1 MDMFAFL
8 CARRR
13 RYFKRRLIASK
24 ITAMESKKVG
34 IIGIGLIGGSIAKA
48 LRTSGWASELI
59 GIEANPAHAV
69 KALSLRLVDQVL
81 PLTEA
86 VDRVDVFVC
95 ATPVDI
101 LVQIIPQV
109 LDLLKPGQIVIEV
122 GSTKTPVY
130 EAIKNHPKRAQFVST
145 HPMAGTEFSGPEAAV
160 EGLFTGKRGVIC
172 DKELS
177 EPEAAATI
185 ESLYRDGLGMNL
197 IYMNSID
204 HDVHTAYISH
214 ISHIC
219 SFALANTVLEK
230 EKNEERIFELAST
243 GFESTVR
250 LAKSSPETWS
260 QIFHQNQDN
269 LMDVLDEYI
278 NTLLKY
284 KGLMLSGSYDKLKD
298 ELSKANDI
306 GRILTKH

>member
-1 MDMFAFL
+1 
-8 CARRR
+8 
-13 RYFKRRLIASK
+13 
-24 ITAMESKKVG
+24 MESKKVG
-34 IIGIGLIGGSIAKA
+34 IFGIGLIGGSIAKG
-48 LRTSGWASELI
+48 LRASGWASELI
-59 GIEANPAHAV
+59 GIEANPAHAI
-69 KALSLRLVDQVL
+69 KALSLRLVDEVL
-81 PLTEA
+81 TLSEA
-86 VDRVDVFVC
+86 IDRVDIFVC

-101 LVQIIPQV
+101 LVQIIPNV
-109 LDLLKPGQIVIEV
+109 LDQLKPGQIVIEV

-130 EAIKNHPKRAQFVST
+130 EALKNHPKRAQFVST

-160 EGLFTGKRGVIC
+160 EGLFMGKRGVIC

-177 EPEAAATI
+177 SPEAIKTI

-197 IYMNSID
+197 IYMESID

-260 QIFHQNQDN
+260 QIFHQNQEN

-298 ELSKANDI
+298 ELGKANDI
-306 GRILTKH
+306 GRILNKQ

>member
-1 MDMFAFL
+1 
-8 CARRR
+8 
-13 RYFKRRLIASK
+13 
-24 ITAMESKKVG
+24 MESKKVG
-34 IIGIGLIGGSIAKA
+34 IIGIGLIGGSIAKG
-48 LRTSGWASELI
+48 LRASGWASELI
-59 GIEANPAHAV
+59 GIEANPAHAI
-69 KALSLRLVDQVL
+69 KALSLRLVDEVL
-81 PLTEA
+81 PLSEA
-86 VDRVDVFVC
+86 INRVDIFVC

-101 LVQIIPQV
+101 LVQIIPNV
-109 LDLLKPGQIVIEV
+109 LDQLKPGQIVIEV

-130 EAIKNHPKRAQFVST
+130 EALKNHPKRGQFVST

-160 EGLFTGKRGVIC
+160 DGLFTGKRGVIC

-177 EPEAAATI
+177 SPEAIETI

-197 IYMNSID
+197 IYMESID

-260 QIFHQNQDN
+260 QIFHQNQEN

-298 ELSKANDI
+298 ELGKANDI
-306 GRILTKH
+306 GRILNKQ

>member
-1 MDMFAFL
+1 
-8 CARRR
+8 
-13 RYFKRRLIASK
+13 
-24 ITAMESKKVG
+24 MESKKVG
-34 IIGIGLIGGSIAKA
+34 IIGIGLIGGSIAKG
-48 LRTSGWASELI
+48 LRASGWASELI

-69 KALSLRLVDQVL
+69 KALSLRLVDEVL
-81 PLTEA
+81 PLSEA
-86 VDRVDVFVC
+86 IERVDILVC

-101 LVQIIPQV
+101 LVQIIPNV
-109 LDLLKPGQIVIEV
+109 LDQLKPGQIVIEV

-130 EAIKNHPKRAQFVST
+130 ELLKNHPKRAQFVST

-160 EGLFTGKRGVIC
+160 DGLFMGKRGVIC

-177 EPEAAATI
+177 SPEATKTI

-197 IYMNSID
+197 IYMESID

-260 QIFHQNQDN
+260 QIFHQNQEN

-298 ELSKANDI
+298 ELGKANDI
-306 GRILTKH
+306 GRILNKQ

>member
-1 MDMFAFL
+1 
-8 CARRR
+8 
-13 RYFKRRLIASK
+13 
-24 ITAMESKKVG
+24 MESKKVG

-48 LRTSGWASELI
+48 LRKSGWASELI

-69 KALSLRLVDQVL
+69 KALSLRLVDEVMTL
-81 PLTEA
+81 EEA
-86 VDRVDVFVC
+86 IERVDVFVC

-101 LVQIIPQV
+101 LVQIIPNV
-109 LDLLKPGQIVIEV
+109 LDHLKPGQIVIEV

-130 EAIKNHPKRAQFVST
+130 EALKNHPKRAQFVST

-160 EGLFTGKRGVIC
+160 EGLFQGKRGVIC

-177 EPEAAATI
+177 SPEAVKTI
-185 ESLYRDGLGMNL
+185 ESLYQDGLGMNL
-197 IYMNSID
+197 IYMDSID

-298 ELSKANDI
+298 ELGKANDI
-306 GRILTKH
+306 GRILNK

>member
-1 MDMFAFL
+1 
-8 CARRR
+8 
-13 RYFKRRLIASK
+13 
-24 ITAMESKKVG
+24 MESKKVG

-81 PLTEA
+81 PLAEA
-86 VDRVDVFVC
+86 IERVDVFVC

-130 EAIKNHPKRAQFVST
+130 EALKNHPKRQQFVST

-177 EPEAAATI
+177 APEAASTI

-306 GRILTKH
+306 GRILNKH

>member
-1 MDMFAFL
+1 
-8 CARRR
+8 
-13 RYFKRRLIASK
+13 
-24 ITAMESKKVG
+24 MESKKVG
-34 IIGIGLIGGSIAKA
+34 IIGIGLIGGSIAKG
-48 LRTSGWASELI
+48 LRSSGWATELI
-59 GIEANPAHAV
+59 GIEANPAHAI
-69 KALSLRLVDQVL
+69 KALSLRLVDEVL
-81 PLTEA
+81 PLSEA
-86 VDRVDVFVC
+86 IERVDILVC

-101 LVQIIPQV
+101 LVQIIPNV
-109 LDLLKPGQIVIEV
+109 LDQLKPGQIVIEV

-130 EAIKNHPKRAQFVST
+130 EALKNHPKRVQFVST

-160 EGLFTGKRGVIC
+160 EGLFMGKRGVIC

-177 EPEAAATI
+177 SPEAIKTI

-197 IYMNSID
+197 IYMESID

-260 QIFHQNQDN
+260 QIFHQNQEN

-298 ELSKANDI
+298 ELGKANDI
-306 GRILTKH
+306 GRILNKQ

>member
-1 MDMFAFL
+1 
-8 CARRR
+8 
-13 RYFKRRLIASK
+13 
-24 ITAMESKKVG
+24 MESKKVG

-59 GIEANPAHAV
+59 GIDANPVHAT
-69 KALSLRLVDQVL
+69 KALSLRLVDEI
-81 PLTEA
+81 LTLEEA
-86 VDRVDVFVC
+86 IERVEVFVC

-101 LVQIIPQV
+101 LVQIIPNV
-109 LDLLKPGQIVIEV
+109 LDLLKPNQIVIEV

-130 EAIKNHPKRAQFVST
+130 EALKNHPKRKQFVST

-177 EPEAAATI
+177 SMEAVSTI

-260 QIFHQNQDN
+260 QIFHQNQEN

-298 ELSKANDI
+298 ELGKANDI
-306 GRILTKH
+306 GRILNKQ

>member
-1 MDMFAFL
+1 
-8 CARRR
+8 
-13 RYFKRRLIASK
+13 
-24 ITAMESKKVG
+24 MESKKVG
-34 IIGIGLIGGSIAKA
+34 IIGIGLIGGSIAKG
-48 LRTSGWASELI
+48 LRASGWASELI
-59 GIEANPAHAV
+59 GIEANPAHAI
-69 KALSLRLVDQVL
+69 KALSLRLVDEVL
-81 PLTEA
+81 PLAEA
-86 VDRVDVFVC
+86 IDRVDIFVC

-101 LVQIIPQV
+101 LVQIIPNV
-109 LDLLKPGQIVIEV
+109 LDQLKPGQIVIEV

-130 EAIKNHPKRAQFVST
+130 EALKNHPKRGQFVST

-160 EGLFTGKRGVIC
+160 DGLFIGKRGVIC

-177 EPEAAATI
+177 SPEAIETI

-197 IYMNSID
+197 IYMESID

-260 QIFHQNQDN
+260 QIFHQNQEN

-298 ELSKANDI
+298 ELGKANDI
-306 GRILTKH
+306 GRILNKQ

>member
-1 MDMFAFL
+1 
-8 CARRR
+8 
-13 RYFKRRLIASK
+13 
-24 ITAMESKKVG
+24 MESKKVG

-48 LRTSGWASELI
+48 LRSSAWASELI

-69 KALSLRLVDQVL
+69 KALSLRLVDEIL
-81 PLTEA
+81 PLEEA
-86 VDRVDVFVC
+86 IERVDVFVC

-101 LVQIIPQV
+101 LVQIIPNV
-109 LDLLKPGQIVIEV
+109 LDQLKPDQIVIEV

-130 EAIKNHPKRAQFVST
+130 EALKNHPKRKQFVST
-145 HPMAGTEFSGPEAAV
+145 HPMAGTEFSGPEAAI
-160 EGLFTGKRGVIC
+160 EGLFQGKRGVIC

-177 EPEAAATI
+177 APEAVATI
-185 ESLYRDGLGMNL
+185 ESLYRDGLSMNL
-197 IYMNSID
+197 IYMDSID

-284 KGLMLSGSYDKLKD
+284 KGLMLSGSYDKLKRHRSD
-298 ELSKANDI
+298 PE
-306 GRILTKH
+306 

>member
-1 MDMFAFL
+1 
-8 CARRR
+8 
-13 RYFKRRLIASK
+13 
-24 ITAMESKKVG
+24 MESKKVG

-59 GIEANPAHAV
+59 GIEANPVHAA
-69 KALSLRLVDQVL
+69 KALSLRLVDKVQTL
-81 PLTEA
+81 EEA
-86 VDRVDVFVC
+86 VQSVDVFVC

-109 LDLLKPGQIVIEV
+109 LDRLKPHQIVIEV
-122 GSTKTPVY
+122 GSTKTPVF
-130 EAIKNHPKRAQFVST
+130 EALKNHPKRTQFVST

-160 EGLFTGKRGVIC
+160 DGLFTGKRGVIC

-177 EPEAAATI
+177 SAEAAATI

-197 IYMNSID
+197 IYMDSID

-219 SFALANTVLEK
+219 SFALANTVLGK

-284 KGLMLSGSYDKLKD
+284 KGLMLSGSYDKLKE
-298 ELSKANDI
+298 ELGKANDI
-306 GRILTKH
+306 GRILNKQ

>member
-1 MDMFAFL
+1 M
-8 CARRR
+8 
-13 RYFKRRLIASK
+13 
-24 ITAMESKKVG
+24 
-34 IIGIGLIGGSIAKA
+34 
-48 LRTSGWASELI
+48 
-59 GIEANPAHAV
+59 
-69 KALSLRLVDQVL
+69 
-81 PLTEA
+81 
-86 VDRVDVFVC
+86 
-95 ATPVDI
+95 
-101 LVQIIPQV
+101 LVQIIPNV
-109 LDLLKPGQIVIEV
+109 LDLLKPNQIVIEV

-130 EAIKNHPKRAQFVST
+130 EALKNHPKRKQFVST

-177 EPEAAATI
+177 SMEAVSTI

-260 QIFHQNQDN
+260 QIFHQNQEN

-298 ELSKANDI
+298 ELGKANDI
-306 GRILTKH
+306 GRILNKHS

>member
-1 MDMFAFL
+1 
-8 CARRR
+8 
-13 RYFKRRLIASK
+13 
-24 ITAMESKKVG
+24 MENKKVG

-48 LRTSGWASELI
+48 LRRSSWATNI
-59 GIEANPAHAV
+59 WGVDANPLHGE
-69 KALSLRLVDQVL
+69 KALALGLVDRMATLDETMDAMDVL
-81 PLTEA
+81 
-86 VDRVDVFVC
+86 VC
-95 ATPVDI
+95 AVPVENLVGI
-101 LVQIIPQV
+101 LPGIMDR
-109 LDLLKPGQIVIEV
+109 LTPGQLVIEV

-130 EAIKNHPKRAQFVST
+130 EALKNHPKRAQFVST

-177 EPEAAATI
+177 SPEALACI
-185 ESLYRDGLGMNL
+185 EDLYQEGMGMQL
-197 IYMNSID
+197 IYMGSIE

-230 EKNEERIFELAST
+230 EKDEKRIFELAST

-260 QIFHQNQDN
+260 QIFHQNQEN
-269 LMDVLDEYI
+269 LLDVLDEYI

-284 KGLMLSGSYDKLKD
+284 KGLMLSGSCGALRD
-298 ELSKANDI
+298 ELKKAKDI
-306 GRILTKH
+306 SRVGGAKR

>member
-1 MDMFAFL
+1 
-8 CARRR
+8 
-13 RYFKRRLIASK
+13 
-24 ITAMESKKVG
+24 MESKKVG
-34 IIGIGLIGGSIAKA
+34 IIGIGLIGGSIAKG
-48 LRTSGWASELI
+48 LRASGWASELI
-59 GIEANPAHAV
+59 GIEANPAHAI
-69 KALSLRLVDQVL
+69 KALSLRLVDEVL
-81 PLTEA
+81 PLSEA
-86 VDRVDVFVC
+86 IERVDILVC

-101 LVQIIPQV
+101 LVQIIPNV
-109 LDLLKPGQIVIEV
+109 LDQLKPGQIVIEV

-130 EAIKNHPKRAQFVST
+130 EALKNHPKRAQFVST

-160 EGLFTGKRGVIC
+160 EGLFMGKRGVIC

-177 EPEAAATI
+177 SPEAIKTI

-197 IYMNSID
+197 IYMESID

-260 QIFHQNQDN
+260 QIFHQNQEN

-298 ELSKANDI
+298 ELGKANDI
-306 GRILTKH
+306 GRILNKQ

>member
-1 MDMFAFL
+1 
-8 CARRR
+8 
-13 RYFKRRLIASK
+13 
-24 ITAMESKKVG
+24 MESKKVG

-59 GIEANPAHAV
+59 GIDANPVHAT
-69 KALSLRLVDQVL
+69 KALSLRLVDEI
-81 PLTEA
+81 LTLEEA
-86 VDRVDVFVC
+86 IERVEVFVC

-101 LVQIIPQV
+101 LVQIIPNV
-109 LDLLKPGQIVIEV
+109 LDLLKPNQIVIEV

-130 EAIKNHPKRAQFVST
+130 EALKNHPKRKQFVST

-177 EPEAAATI
+177 SMETVSTI

-260 QIFHQNQDN
+260 QIFHQNQEN

-298 ELSKANDI
+298 ELGKANDI
-306 GRILTKH
+306 GRILNKQ

>member
-1 MDMFAFL
+1 
-8 CARRR
+8 
-13 RYFKRRLIASK
+13 
-24 ITAMESKKVG
+24 MESKKVG

-59 GIEANPAHAV
+59 GIEANPVHAA
-69 KALSLRLVDQVL
+69 KALSLHLVDKVQTL
-81 PLTEA
+81 EEA
-86 VDRVDVFVC
+86 VQSVDVFVC

-109 LDLLKPGQIVIEV
+109 LDLLKPHQMVIEV

-130 EAIKNHPKRAQFVST
+130 EALKNHPKRTQFVST

-160 EGLFTGKRGVIC
+160 DGLFTGKRGVIC

-177 EPEAAATI
+177 SPEAAATI
-185 ESLYRDGLGMNL
+185 ERLYRDGLGMNL
-197 IYMNSID
+197 IYMDSID

-284 KGLMLSGSYDKLKD
+284 KGLMLSGSYDKLKE
-298 ELSKANDI
+298 ELGKANDI
-306 GRILTKH
+306 GRILNKQ

>member
-1 MDMFAFL
+1 
-8 CARRR
+8 
-13 RYFKRRLIASK
+13 
-24 ITAMESKKVG
+24 MESKKVG
-34 IIGIGLIGGSIAKA
+34 IIGIGLIGGSIAKG
-48 LRTSGWASELI
+48 LRASGWASELI
-59 GIEANPAHAV
+59 GIEANPAHAI
-69 KALSLRLVDQVL
+69 KALSLRLVDEVL
-81 PLTEA
+81 PLSEA
-86 VDRVDVFVC
+86 IDRVDIFVC

-101 LVQIIPQV
+101 LVQIIPNV
-109 LDLLKPGQIVIEV
+109 LDQLKPGQIVIEV

-130 EAIKNHPKRAQFVST
+130 EALKNHPKRAQFVST

-160 EGLFTGKRGVIC
+160 DGLFVGKRGVIC

-177 EPEAAATI
+177 SPEAIETI

-197 IYMNSID
+197 IYMESID

-260 QIFHQNQDN
+260 QIFHQNQEN

-298 ELSKANDI
+298 ELGKANDI
-306 GRILTKH
+306 GRILNKQ

>member
-1 MDMFAFL
+1 MG
-8 CARRR
+8 
-13 RYFKRRLIASK
+13 I
-24 ITAMESKKVG
+24 KVG
-34 IIGIGLIGGSIAKA
+34 IIGIGLIGGSIAKG
-48 LRTSGWASELI
+48 LRSSGWATDI
-59 GIEANPAHAV
+59 WGVDANPSHAA
-69 KALSLRLVDQVL
+69 KALELGLVDQMATL
-81 PLTEA
+81 EEA
-86 VDRVDVFVC
+86 TL
-95 ATPVDI
+95 AMDI
-101 LVQIIPQV
+101 LVCAVPVENLVGILPGIMNG
-109 LDLLKPGQIVIEV
+109 LKPGQIVIEV

-130 EAIKNHPKRAQFVST
+130 EALKNHPKRAQFVST

-177 EPEAAATI
+177 SPDALRRI
-185 ESLYRDGLGMNL
+185 EHLYTEGLGMQL
-197 IYMNSID
+197 IYMGSIE

-230 EKNEERIFELAST
+230 EKDEKRIFELAST

-260 QIFHQNQDN
+260 QIFHQNQEN
-269 LMDVLDEYI
+269 LLDVLDEYI

-284 KGLMLSGSYDKLKD
+284 KGLLLSSSYDTLKD
-298 ELSKANDI
+298 ELKKANDI
-306 GRILTKH
+306 TRILSAKK

>member
-1 MDMFAFL
+1 
-8 CARRR
+8 
-13 RYFKRRLIASK
+13 
-24 ITAMESKKVG
+24 MESKKVG

-59 GIEANPAHAV
+59 GIEANPVHAA
-69 KALSLRLVDQVL
+69 KALSLRLVDKVQNL
-81 PLTEA
+81 EEA
-86 VDRVDVFVC
+86 VQSVDVFVC

-109 LDLLKPGQIVIEV
+109 LDRLKPHQIVIEV
-122 GSTKTPVY
+122 GSTKTPVF
-130 EAIKNHPKRAQFVST
+130 EALKNHPKRTQFVST

-160 EGLFTGKRGVIC
+160 DGLFTGKRGVIC

-177 EPEAAATI
+177 SAEAAATI

-197 IYMNSID
+197 IYMDSID

-284 KGLMLSGSYDKLKD
+284 KGLMLSGSYDKLKE
-298 ELSKANDI
+298 ELGKANDI
-306 GRILTKH
+306 GRILNKQ

>member
-1 MDMFAFL
+1 
-8 CARRR
+8 
-13 RYFKRRLIASK
+13 
-24 ITAMESKKVG
+24 MESKKVG
-34 IIGIGLIGGSIAKA
+34 IIGIGLIGGSIAKG
-48 LRTSGWASELI
+48 LRASGWASELI
-59 GIEANPAHAV
+59 GIEANPAHAI
-69 KALSLRLVDQVL
+69 KALSLRLVDEVL
-81 PLTEA
+81 PLAEA
-86 VDRVDVFVC
+86 IDRVDIFVC

-101 LVQIIPQV
+101 LVQIIPNV
-109 LDLLKPGQIVIEV
+109 LDQLKPGQIVIEV

-130 EAIKNHPKRAQFVST
+130 EALKNHPKRGQFVST

-160 EGLFTGKRGVIC
+160 DGLFTGKRGVIC

-177 EPEAAATI
+177 SPEAIETI

-197 IYMNSID
+197 IYMESID

-298 ELSKANDI
+298 ELGKANDI
-306 GRILTKH
+306 GRILNKQ

>member
-1 MDMFAFL
+1 
-8 CARRR
+8 
-13 RYFKRRLIASK
+13 
-24 ITAMESKKVG
+24 MESKKVG

-48 LRTSGWASELI
+48 LRSSGWASELI

-69 KALSLRLVDQVL
+69 KALSLCLVDGVL
-81 PLTEA
+81 PLEEA
-86 VDRVDVFVC
+86 IERVDVFVC

-101 LVQIIPQV
+101 LVQIIPNV
-109 LDLLKPGQIVIEV
+109 LDQLNPGQIVIEV

-130 EAIKNHPKRAQFVST
+130 EALKNHPKRKQFVST
-145 HPMAGTEFSGPEAAV
+145 HPMAGTEFSGPEAAI
-160 EGLFTGKRGVIC
+160 EGLFQGKRGVIC

-177 EPEAAATI
+177 APEAVATI

-197 IYMNSID
+197 IYMDSID

-284 KGLMLSGSYDKLKD
+284 KGLMLSGSYDKLKE
-298 ELSKANDI
+298 ELAKANDI
-306 GRILTKH
+306 GRILNKH

>member
-1 MDMFAFL
+1 
-8 CARRR
+8 
-13 RYFKRRLIASK
+13 
-24 ITAMESKKVG
+24 MESKKVG
-34 IIGIGLIGGSIAKA
+34 IIGIGLIGGSIAKG
-48 LRTSGWASELI
+48 LRSSGWASELI
-59 GIEANPAHAV
+59 GIEANPAHAI
-69 KALSLRLVDQVL
+69 KALSLRLVDEVL
-81 PLTEA
+81 PLAEA
-86 VDRVDVFVC
+86 IDRVDIFVC
-95 ATPVDI
+95 ATPVDV
-101 LVQIIPQV
+101 LVQIIPHV
-109 LDLLKPGQIVIEV
+109 LDQLKPGQIVIEV

-130 EAIKNHPKRAQFVST
+130 NALKNHPKRAQFVST

-160 EGLFTGKRGVIC
+160 EGLFMGKRGVIC

-177 EPEAAATI
+177 STDTIETI

-197 IYMNSID
+197 IYMESID

-219 SFALANTVLEK
+219 SFALATTVLEK

-260 QIFHQNQDN
+260 QIFHQNQEN
-269 LMDVLDEYI
+269 VIDVLDEYI

-298 ELSKANDI
+298 ELGKANDI
-306 GRILTKH
+306 GRILNKH

>member
-1 MDMFAFL
+1 
-8 CARRR
+8 
-13 RYFKRRLIASK
+13 
-24 ITAMESKKVG
+24 MESKKVG

-48 LRTSGWASELI
+48 LRKSGWASELI

-69 KALSLRLVDQVL
+69 KALSLRLVDEVMTLEQAI
-81 PLTEA
+81 E
-86 VDRVDVFVC
+86 RVDVFVC

-101 LVQIIPQV
+101 LVQIIPNV

-130 EAIKNHPKRAQFVST
+130 EALKNHPKRKQFVST
-145 HPMAGTEFSGPEAAV
+145 HPMAGTEFSGPEAAI
-160 EGLFTGKRGVIC
+160 EGLFEGKRGVIC

-177 EPEAAATI
+177 ALEAVVTI
-185 ESLYRDGLGMNL
+185 ESLYRDGMGMNL

-298 ELSKANDI
+298 ELGKANDI
-306 GRILTKH
+306 GRILNKH

>member
-1 MDMFAFL
+1 
-8 CARRR
+8 
-13 RYFKRRLIASK
+13 
-24 ITAMESKKVG
+24 MESKKVG
-34 IIGIGLIGGSIAKA
+34 IIGIGLIGGSIAKG
-48 LRTSGWASELI
+48 LRASGWASELI
-59 GIEANPAHAV
+59 GIEANPAHAI
-69 KALSLRLVDQVL
+69 KALSLRLVDEVL
-81 PLTEA
+81 PLAEA
-86 VDRVDVFVC
+86 IDRVDIFVC

-101 LVQIIPQV
+101 LVQIIPHV
-109 LDLLKPGQIVIEV
+109 LDQLKPGQIVIEV

-130 EAIKNHPKRAQFVST
+130 EALKNHPKRAQFVST

-160 EGLFTGKRGVIC
+160 DGLFMGKRGVIC

-177 EPEAAATI
+177 STDAIETI

-197 IYMNSID
+197 IYMESID

-219 SFALANTVLEK
+219 SFALATTVLEK

-260 QIFHQNQDN
+260 QIFHQNQEN

-298 ELSKANDI
+298 ELGKANDI
-306 GRILTKH
+306 GRILNKQ

>member
-1 MDMFAFL
+1 MGN
-8 CARRR
+8 
-13 RYFKRRLIASK
+13 
-24 ITAMESKKVG
+24 KVG
-34 IIGIGLIGGSIAKA
+34 IIGIGLIGGSIAKG
-48 LRTSGWASELI
+48 LRSSGWATDI
-59 GIEANPAHAV
+59 WGVDANPSHAA
-69 KALSLRLVDQVL
+69 KALELGLVEQMVTLEEATLAMDVL
-81 PLTEA
+81 
-86 VDRVDVFVC
+86 VC
-95 ATPVDI
+95 AVPVENLVGI
-101 LVQIIPQV
+101 LPGIMNG
-109 LDLLKPGQIVIEV
+109 LKPGQIVIEV

-130 EAIKNHPKRAQFVST
+130 EALKNHPKRAQFVST

-177 EPEAAATI
+177 SPDALLRI
-185 ESLYRDGLGMNL
+185 EHLYTEGLGMHL
-197 IYMNSID
+197 IYMGSIE

-230 EKNEERIFELAST
+230 EKDEKRIFELAST

-260 QIFHQNQDN
+260 QIFHQNQEN
-269 LMDVLDEYI
+269 LLDVLDEYI

-284 KGLMLSGSYDKLKD
+284 KGLLLSGSYDTLKD
-298 ELSKANDI
+298 ELKKANDI
-306 GRILTKH
+306 TRILSAKK

>member
-1 MDMFAFL
+1 
-8 CARRR
+8 
-13 RYFKRRLIASK
+13 LIALK
-24 ITAMESKKVG
+24 TKAMESKKVG

-59 GIEANPAHAV
+59 GIDANPVHAT
-69 KALSLRLVDQVL
+69 KALSLRLVDEI
-81 PLTEA
+81 LTLEEA
-86 VDRVDVFVC
+86 MERVDVFVC

-101 LVQIIPQV
+101 LVQIIPNV
-109 LDLLKPGQIVIEV
+109 LDLLKPNQIVIEV

-130 EAIKNHPKRAQFVST
+130 EALKNHPKRKQFVST

-177 EPEAAATI
+177 SNEAVSTI

-260 QIFHQNQDN
+260 QIFHQNQEN

-298 ELSKANDI
+298 ELGKANDI
-306 GRILTKH
+306 GRILNKR